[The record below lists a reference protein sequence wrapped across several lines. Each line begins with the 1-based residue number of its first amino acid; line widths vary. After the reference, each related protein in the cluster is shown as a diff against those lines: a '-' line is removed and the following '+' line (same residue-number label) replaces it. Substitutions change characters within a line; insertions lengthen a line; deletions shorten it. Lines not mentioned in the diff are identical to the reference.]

1 MEHTLTLLT
10 ALLLVPLAFL
20 KAAEPISASV
30 PGTRILFQGDSITD
44 SNRGRSADPNHI
56 LGHERWHRWSKPVA
70 SADIARVRQEVTD
83 RKTPWT
89 HEELLTLTKQK
100 LRN

>member
-1 MEHTLTLLT
+1 MKHTLTLLT

-44 SNRGRSADPNHI
+44 GNRGLERHPLHQPRI
-56 LGHERWHRWSKPVA
+56 LHSPP
-70 SADIARVRQEVTD
+70 IFQPT
-83 RKTPWT
+83 T
-89 HEELLTLTKQK
+89 
-100 LRN
+100 